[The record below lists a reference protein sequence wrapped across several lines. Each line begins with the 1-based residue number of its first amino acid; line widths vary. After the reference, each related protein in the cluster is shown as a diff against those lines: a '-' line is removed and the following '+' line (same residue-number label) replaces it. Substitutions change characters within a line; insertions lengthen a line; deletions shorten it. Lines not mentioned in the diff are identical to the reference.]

1 VYGINITA
9 NSKVIEELKKY
20 CKGFFFVRQKRMP
33 LTLCQGITVGLD
45 NESKTPTLPTIGDVL
60 VGLDY
65 NKSFVETEDIN
76 GINFI
81 SEGFLSRYYF
91 KIEKKEKGTWAKIGI
106 VAAIT
111 VAVAAAV
118 VATIFTCG
126 AAGAAVGAGIAI
138 AAAAAEGAALVAASI
153 TTVAIVTGVTIGVGA
168 AAFGIRDAV
177 ITARQ
182 NRDKEEAQA
191 INGRNEEIPEDYERK
206 E

>member
-118 VATIFTCG
+118 VATIFSCG
-126 AAGAAVGAGIAI
+126 TAMAASVGIAI
-138 AAAAAEGAALVAASI
+138 AAAAAEGAALVAASL
-153 TTVAIVTGVTIGVGA
+153 TTVAIVTGVTIGAGA

-182 NRDKEEAQA
+182 NRNKEEAQA
-191 INGRNEEIPEDYERK
+191 INGRNEEIPQDYERK